1 MGFKYFAGNYQNQT
15 NKELFQLTDTKLG
28 YKDNNLNEYYLH
40 SIAKRYPHLA
50 ELHSI
55 GRSKENRS
63 ILALSLSNN
72 RTTNT
77 GKIPILFHCS
87 IHANEVIATEHCY
100 DIIYSIL
107 NSETSV
113 KKYLDVFRIWVIPIL
128 NPDGSEIFWQSSHL
142 TGRKNPDVDLN
153 RNFPFQW
160 GKSGGKY
167 SSKNRESPYYIGM
180 AEGSELETKAL
191 IALANK
197 QRFAASISYHAYANS
212 LLIPYSIESLIN
224 PEPDIASSIGKNMTA
239 GIRSFHPEKEFVAK
253 KNLYPVDGVDQDYL
267 FFQHGTLAY
276 VMESSHLNPEYHLTR
291 TIMDSFRPVWTGLL
305 DQLLDRKKIILKISD
320 EKDSPTEAEISSD
333 SIQFFQGEKRKSHP
347 ETGIFFQIW
356 DENIIPNIRIEKKG
370 YDTIVFPANPKQT
383 FQPETIRLEKSK
395 DLVEA
400 TNSEK

>member
-128 NPDGSEIFWQSSHL
+128 NPDGSEIF
-142 TGRKNPDVDLN
+142 GNP
-153 RNFPFQW
+153 
-160 GKSGGKY
+160 
-167 SSKNRESPYYIGM
+167 
-180 AEGSELETKAL
+180 
-191 IALANK
+191 
-197 QRFAASISYHAYANS
+197 
-212 LLIPYSIESLIN
+212 
-224 PEPDIASSIGKNMTA
+224 
-239 GIRSFHPEKEFVAK
+239 
-253 KNLYPVDGVDQDYL
+253 
-267 FFQHGTLAY
+267 
-276 VMESSHLNPEYHLTR
+276 
-291 TIMDSFRPVWTGLL
+291 
-305 DQLLDRKKIILKISD
+305 
-320 EKDSPTEAEISSD
+320 
-333 SIQFFQGEKRKSHP
+333 
-347 ETGIFFQIW
+347 
-356 DENIIPNIRIEKKG
+356 RI
-370 YDTIVFPANPKQT
+370 
-383 FQPETIRLEKSK
+383 
-395 DLVEA
+395 
-400 TNSEK
+400 